1 MRQILKSLFLS
12 AIAMICFTTA
22 IQAQHYEAITTDEV
36 FHSAATMPRFP
47 GGNDGLMKYLSTH
60 IRYPKAAQDNNI
72 QGKVVIQFVVE
83 KDGSIGEVEVAR
95 SVDPVLDQEAVR
107 VCKSLPKFFPGE
119 NAAGE
124 PVRVWYTLPVTFKL
138 NEGSTHYE
146 DPLTKLQRQAEEG
159 DAEAQLDL
167 AKKYYDGEDLDQD
180 YAQAFNWFQKAADQG
195 NDDAQYYLGMCYRDG
210 KGVKKDEKKAI
221 YWLTKAAEQDDED
234 AQSELVNIY
243 IAKKDYDKAFAWYMK
258 LPYHE
263 YDDIPGMLLDKAELY
278 CVLEKDNWLG
288 VLQESAKKGNP
299 KAIATM
305 AGLHAMGKGVKLDE
319 KKAVKLFSESLKKQN
334 LPYND
339 VTIADVY
346 YDIYAREHSSA
357 YIARALCDYDLSP
370 WLEKAAELG
379 HPEAQNMMGEFCSAY
394 REDPEKAAEWFK
406 KAAEQGNAQAQYNL
420 AYLYFMGI
428 GVEED
433 EDLSAQW
440 LMKAA
445 QQGYAEA
452 QYVIGDFYYYGN
464 GSFDQDYTKA
474 ADWYEKA
481 AEQGYVNAQ
490 NDLGHCYSNGFG
502 RDEDPAQAAQWY
514 RKAAEQGNTL
524 SQFNLANCYY
534 EGKGVPQDFEQ
545 AIYWFKDASE
555 EDKDAAQK
563 LPLLYALT
571 KDYDNAIYWYKKN
584 NDEEENEY
592 LNYLGNSYIL
602 YKIAADA
609 YPDKNYLTVLEDASA
624 MGSDDASLALAG
636 IYAIGEDVTRDD
648 DKAVEYYTKY
658 LEQYNGEIE
667 TKPTIADVYYAIN
680 NVAYYNKFF
689 EAQNGEEWLEKAANL
704 GHSDA
709 QYYMGAHAYYED
721 DYDNT
726 IAWWK
731 KAAETG
737 NVDAMRRLGDLYED
751 GDGVAADHK
760 TALQWFMKAA
770 EKDDEY
776 SQNLIGECYLKG
788 NGLPR
793 DAKKAVQWFEK
804 AAEQGHRNA
813 YYNLGLCYLQG
824 KGVKQDYKKAAEMLA
839 EYNYVD
845 LSLPV
850 LPYSAVDEDS
860 GSDDIQLTEFR
871 VVEDEYVLEPP
882 KVVEDVLRNDR
893 VVGTQDILMV
903 DEDEEEEEEELE
915 YSWQQYFKGIEYL
928 NANDYQKGVLWLD
941 KAAQNGDSDAM
952 SLLAC
957 FYAIGKDVPQD
968 NNKAIGY
975 YRQFVNAT
983 NTKIDHNITIAD
995 VYYHI
1000 FDTQFYNPHVRNQ
1013 CDEKMSQW
1021 LEKAAEMGVSDAQKD
1036 LAYAYLYG
1044 MYGFD
1049 EDYYEAKTWYTKAA
1063 EQGNVSAQRE
1073 LGKIYSASISESDQK
1088 SAVEWLQKAA
1098 NQNDPAAQYFLAQ
1111 HYQEGTG
1118 VKKNASKANQFYKKA
1133 ANGFKTEADKM
1144 KASLETP
1151 LIDVKPETDN

>member
-47 GGNDGLMKYLSTH
+47 GGTDGLMNYLSTH

-83 KDGSIGEVEVAR
+83 KDGSIGEVRVAR
-95 SVDPVLDQEAVR
+95 SVDHDLDQEAVR

-124 PVRVWYTLPVTFKL
+124 PVRVWYTLPVNFKL
-138 NEGSTHYE
+138 NGGSTHYE

-159 DAEAQLDL
+159 DAEAQLGL

-464 GSFDQDYTKA
+464 GVFDQDYTKA

-545 AIYWFKDASE
+545 AIYWFKEASE
-555 EDKDAAQK
+555 EDEDAAQK
-563 LPLLYALT
+563 LPLIYALT

-592 LNYLGNSYIL
+592 LNYLGTPYLL

-689 EAQNGEEWLEKAANL
+689 EAQDSPKWLEMAANL
-704 GHSDA
+704 GHSEA
-709 QYYMGAHAYYED
+709 QYYMGARAYYED
-721 DYDNT
+721 EYDKA
-726 IAWWK
+726 IEWWE
-731 KAAETG
+731 KAAAQG
-737 NVDAMRRLGDLYED
+737 DPDAMCRLGQLYED
-751 GDGVAADHK
+751 GDGIAADHK

-776 SQNLIGECYLKG
+776 SQNFIGECYLKG

-845 LSLPV
+845 LSLPA
-850 LPYSAVDEDS
+850 LPYSAVDEDR
-860 GSDDIQLTEFR
+860 GSDNIQLTEFR
-871 VVEDEYVLEPP
+871 IVEDESVLEPP
-882 KVVEDVLRNDR
+882 KTVEDVLHDDR